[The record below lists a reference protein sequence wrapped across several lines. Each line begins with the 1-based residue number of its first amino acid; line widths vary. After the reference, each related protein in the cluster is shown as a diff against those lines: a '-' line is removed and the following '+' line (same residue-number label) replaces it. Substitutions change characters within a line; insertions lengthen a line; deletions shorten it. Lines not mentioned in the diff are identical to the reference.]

1 MAGRTVLVSNIPLGA
16 DRQQLEALF
25 EFCGEISSI
34 ELASDESG
42 DSQVARVVFFDTDAS
57 STAVLL
63 SGALIGQRAIQVSAA
78 DGAAPGPQ
86 DSAPRSSSPSHLAA
100 EQPQTF
106 TPVAP
111 RRTASDAVANAVVAG
126 YFKGVEMIG
135 DLRRQAKEFDE
146 KHQISQ
152 RAAEVAVPVAA
163 WGEQLIKDLQRKA
176 REMDEKHSLSQKA
189 KDATKPAAEW
199 AKQMD
204 DEYRLR
210 DKASL
215 ASFAL
220 QKAVSAGASAV
231 SKRWAQFR
239 GGSSSAPASSS
250 SQEGP
255 QDPPT
260 KGGV

>member
-126 YFKGVEMIG
+126 YFKG
-135 DLRRQAKEFDE
+135 
-146 KHQISQ
+146 
-152 RAAEVAVPVAA
+152 
-163 WGEQLIKDLQRKA
+163 EQLIKDLQRKA